1 MQIYEFSAKPPKKPP
16 NSFYFIVILDTN
28 HAIAHSKS
36 HRQLLPWDEGIL
48 NQEKLDAIPQEDLHA
63 K

>member
-28 HAIAHSKS
+28 HENHCAAIS
-36 HRQLLPWDEGIL
+36 D
-48 NQEKLDAIPQEDLHA
+48 
-63 K
+63 